1 METMTKIESK
11 MVTFKGAKNELVE
24 VLNGLYST
32 AELKGKE
39 FALVSSKNIQLIKT
53 FLQDVE
59 DLAKPS
65 PEFITFAEKVKTL
78 NGDKE
83 AIDKAEAEEP
93 ELVKARQEQL
103 DVVNQMLAEEAEIK
117 LFALTTDMLPEDIV
131 SHQVTLLNKIL
142 ID

>member
-11 MVTFKGAKNELVE
+11 MVTFKGPKNELVE

-32 AELKGKE
+32 AELKGKK

-59 DLAKPS
+59 ELAKPS
-65 PEFITFAEKVKTL
+65 PEFITFAETVKAL
-78 NGDKE
+78 NGDKA
-83 AIDKAEAEEP
+83 AIDAAEAKEP

-117 LFALTTDMLPEDIV
+117 LFALTTEMLPEDIV
-131 SHQVTLLNKIL
+131 SHQITLLNKIL